1 MSGSVQARFPLFQV
15 KVDRSNALVE
25 VSLEGSVRP
34 DEMHQ
39 FVAQAVGAIRELAQE
54 GRPVKALADLRQFRA
69 TSPEATEILQHGQAA
84 AMQAGMVRIAELLAG
99 ELATLQ
105 LNRVARA
112 SGMERIL
119 RRFQDEQEAR
129 RWLLDDDGRADAA

>member
-1 MSGSVQARFPLFQV
+1 L
-15 KVDRSNALVE
+15 E
-25 VSLEGSVRP
+25 ISLEGSIRP

-39 FVAQAVGAIRELAQE
+39 FVAQAVSGVRELAQQ
-54 GRPVKALADLRQFRA
+54 GQGVRALADLRHFRA
-69 TSPEATEILQHGQAA
+69 TSPEATDILRQGQEG
-84 AMQAGMVRIAELLAG
+84 AGLVRIAELISG

-105 LNRVARA
+105 LNRIARA

-129 RWLLDDDGRADAA
+129 RWLLEGDRADAA

>member
-1 MSGSVQARFPLFQV
+1 LFQV

-25 VSLEGSVRP
+25 VSLEGSIRP

-39 FVAQAVGAIRELAQE
+39 FVARAMGAIHELAQQ
-54 GRPVKALADLRQFRA
+54 GHPVKALADLRQFRA
-69 TSPEATEILQHGQAA
+69 TSPEATEILRQGQEA
-84 AMQAGMVRIAELLAG
+84 AMRAGMVRIAELLSG
-99 ELATLQ
+99 ELVTLQ
-105 LNRVARA
+105 LNRIARA

-129 RWLLDDDGRADAA
+129 RWLLDDSDRADAA

>member
-1 MSGSVQARFPLFQV
+1 L
-15 KVDRSNALVE
+15 E
-25 VSLEGSVRP
+25 ISLEGSIRP

-39 FVAQAVGAIRELAQE
+39 FVAQAVGAVRELAQQ
-54 GRPVKALADLRQFRA
+54 GQGVRALADLRQFRA
-69 TSPEATEILQHGQAA
+69 TSPEATDILRQGQET
-84 AMQAGMVRIAELLAG
+84 AMRAGLVRIAELISG

-105 LNRVARA
+105 LNRIARA

-129 RWLLDDDGRADAA
+129 RWLLEGNGHVDAA

>member
-1 MSGSVQARFPLFQV
+1 M
-15 KVDRSNALVE
+15 
-25 VSLEGSVRP
+25 RP

-39 FVAQAVGAIRELAQE
+39 FVAQAVGGVRELAQQ
-54 GRPVKALADLRQFRA
+54 GRPVKALADLRQFRP
-69 TSPEATEILQHGQAA
+69 TSPEATEILRQGQEA
-84 AMQAGMVRIAELLAG
+84 AMRAGMGRIAELISG

-105 LNRVARA
+105 LNRIARA

-129 RWLLDDDGRADAA
+129 RWLLEGDRADAA